1 MRQKDGHF
9 EIRPKDIF
17 CRTAPHELS
26 FDSMYE
32 RADDK
37 QIGIKASR
45 VSKQSDANV

>member
-26 FDSMYE
+26 FDSMCE

-45 VSKQSDANV
+45 ASKQSDANV